1 MPDKPCGKLAA
12 RVYRTLAARERQEAM
27 QLQELQ
33 NNQTVGLESVP
44 AFRGVFWG
52 QSVPDDP
59 VLGALAIVCVSEPG
73 QTGKKKG
80 AATIVAVVHLVPVQ
94 RIMR

>member
-27 QLQELQ
+27 QPKDFQ
-33 NNQTVGLESVP
+33 NNQTVGLASDP
-44 AFRGVFWG
+44 AFRAIFWA
-52 QSVPDDP
+52 QSTPDDP
-59 VLGALAIVCVSEPG
+59 VLGPVALVCVTEPG

-80 AATIVAVVHLVPVQ
+80 AATIVAFAHLVAVK